1 MTHRK
6 TKKYLTPVALDYV
19 TTTKLKLRGIIA
31 DRGWTIDAL
40 SLATKIPQSTLSR
53 WLDPE
58 KKDFMGLADMV
69 VICDCLGITVREML
83 ADPVWRKL
91 GQQDER
97 YLYIRPLMQIPISH
111 VKLLTEYYWRF
122 RDLFDKAG

>member
-1 MTHRK
+1 MT
-6 TKKYLTPVALDYV
+6 
-19 TTTKLKLRGIIA
+19 
-31 DRGWTIDAL
+31 
-40 SLATKIPQSTLSR
+40 
-53 WLDPE
+53 
-58 KKDFMGLADMV
+58 

-83 ADPVWRKL
+83 ADPLWREM

-97 YLYIRPLMQIPISH
+97 YLYIRPLMQIPIAH